1 MKLALALIIFIS
13 LSANENWIKIE
24 PINKTKTPKPK
35 SKLDVNLSE
44 IAPINKMMKNATAIK
59 QIIDATN
66 TTTKKEKQPSNDKNW
81 FVLNNEESK

>member
-1 MKLALALIIFIS
+1 MSVS

-24 PINKTKTPKPK
+24 PINQTEAPKPK

-44 IAPINKMMKNATAIK
+44 ITPINKMMKNATAIK

-66 TTTKKEKQPSNDKNW
+66 TTSKKEKQPSNDKNW